1 MWTSNIW
8 DCAVVAVVVY
18 GVHLVVP
25 RAAWAVVGG
34 WPVVAVV
41 LRLLRGKH
49 RRGTQTQSLLI
60 STGATVWWLWQPMGV
75 RLGLLILWFWWI
87 GADLGNRHAGDNGD
101 LMALMIILMVM
112 AMEMVFLMVM
122 AMEMVLL
129 LVMAMMAMMT
139 VMAILVILGW
149 FSHRRNSGRHTPGN
163 APRTSLSSSSSYSP
177 RTTLGVNHCHHLQY
191 YNKKMHPFTFLDPCL
206 YF

>member
-1 MWTSNIW
+1 MNIK
-8 DCAVVAVVVY
+8 Y
-18 GVHLVVP
+18 
-25 RAAWAVVGG
+25 
-34 WPVVAVV
+34 
-41 LRLLRGKH
+41 LRLCSCGGGGVRCTPGGAQSCLGGGGRVARGGSCAQAAE
-49 RRGTQTQSLLI
+49 RETPTRYTNAI
-60 STGATVWWLWQPMGV
+60 SPDFHWGDCLVIVASDGGGV
-75 RLGLLILWFWWI
+75 RLGLLILWFWWFS
-87 GADLGNRHAGDNGD
+87 AELGNRHSGDNGD
-101 LMALMIILMVM
+101 LMALMIILMV
-112 AMEMVFLMVM
+112 MEMVFLMVM

-191 YNKKMHPFTFLDPCL
+191 YNKKMHPFTFLGPCL